1 MLGGNAFKYSSYAIL
16 AAWLCFIQRG
26 AVTNMLRLDLTEF
39 YLLNYVMCGKGMCC
53 KGMAHRDK
61 TSKNHNTLS
70 NHKTLSAISGHLKIE
85 KNCNNKKT
93 TPEHKTLVEMKTHAP
108 I

>member
-1 MLGGNAFKYSSYAIL
+1 MALLHST
-16 AAWLCFIQRG
+16 G

-39 YLLNYVMCGKGMCC
+39 CLLNYVMCC
-53 KGMAHRDK
+53 KGMAAHRDK